1 MSIIDFKII
10 KNVLSFDIS
19 GVRIDLFEKAIVCVI
34 FKCDSGE
41 IIVRDVVIQGDTYL
55 QWGSDDNFIVNYITE
70 NISNILTN

>member
-1 MSIIDFKII
+1 MSIIDFQII
-10 KNVLSFDIS
+10 KNVVSFDIS

-34 FKCDSGE
+34 FKCNNGE

-55 QWGSDDNFIVNYITE
+55 QWGSDDNFIVNYITD